1 VNRPVFAFAL
11 VVLTACSGAGVPL
24 ERTPAAST
32 TTTTIPP
39 TPEGGAAAFNS
50 CVEEAGA
57 DLPELTVDSEGRP
70 RLALLVAG
78 VEILDPAVRGA
89 LARCSALLTESGA
102 LTVEG
107 DLRNRVMGVLRE
119 FSQCMREEG
128 MLAFPDPAPGFAGE
142 GDPFPLDEVIRSAPG
157 FSAAADTC
165 ATRLADR

>member
-1 VNRPVFAFAL
+1 MNRPLFAFAL
-11 VVLTACSGAGVPL
+11 VVLTACSGAAVPV
-24 ERTPAAST
+24 ETVPVASTIT
-32 TTTTIPP
+32 TTTSS
-39 TPEGGAAAFNS
+39 TPEGGAAAFNA
-50 CVEEAGA
+50 CVKEAGV
-57 DLPELTVDSEGRP
+57 DLPELTIDSEGRP

-78 VEILDPAVRGA
+78 VEILEPDVREA
-89 LARCSALLTESGA
+89 LARCSAVLTESGA
-102 LTVEG
+102 LAVEG